1 MQNASVFLIFTIALY
16 ISPGRLM
23 ESLVMSVIV
32 FTTSN
37 PRITIAVDQFTLD
50 KITEYR
56 FEHRMKNQT
65 QAVLALIEKGMK
77 AVEGNTKIE
86 ARNEDED
93 IHDRIDK
100 LDAEDKRTIYDLS
113 GYLLTKS
120 KYKKSPAPENSSTG
134 DIKIIAR
141 GGDIAPQSHPV
152 DEVAFEEARKKA
164 KKTTSI

>member
-1 MQNASVFLIFTIALY
+1 MPTD
-16 ISPGRLM
+16 
-23 ESLVMSVIV
+23 
-32 FTTSN
+32 N

-77 AVEGNTKIE
+77 AVENNTKME
-86 ARNEDED
+86 ARTEDEN

-120 KYKKSPAPENSSTG
+120 KYKKTPALEESSTG
-134 DIKIIAR
+134 DIR
-141 GGDIAPQSHPV
+141 NCRP
-152 DEVAFEEARKKA
+152 RR
-164 KKTTSI
+164 